1 MGIGHSPRI
10 VTDGL
15 VFAMDGSNSHKSW
28 KGKPTTNLI
37 TSPEISTTGW
47 SLSGTNDGTTIN
59 TSWTVMA
66 DRTGPFL
73 RGMSEVIADR
83 SNTWPFIRSPQFT
96 TGSGTFTWSGE
107 YRMQSMSSITSIAG
121 FRASAVAND
130 YGTSGLQTHNLSY
143 TEAGEGWKSFSLT
156 RTLNS
161 GTTYSLGGNPQTY
174 RPSWEWYS
182 GGMNTTGE
190 RWVVDFRK
198 LQVEE
203 NSFATPFVDG
213 TRSNTQAIKDL
224 TGQNTVTVQSMTY
237 NSDGT
242 FEFDGSSDNFIIPTI
257 DFSTAQT
264 VEIWMKPTESDG
276 SRRNP
281 YNQAYGGFG
290 TWTHEPNGDINAYF
304 GTAGGNA
311 QPYVNRNSGSD
322 GKVLQNETACMCFTR
337 DTSTTAWYKNGIQVA
352 TGSNP
357 YGTLPATSANITIGD
372 GYATAFKGS
381 IFAVKLYDRALSAE
395 EVKQNFNALRG
406 RHGI

>member
-213 TRSNTQAIKDL
+213 TRSNTQALKDL
-224 TGQNTVTVQSMTY
+224 TGQNTITAESLTY
-237 NSDGT
+237 NSNGS
-242 FEFDGSSDNFIIPTI
+242 FSFDGQADYISVPIT
-257 DFSTAQT
+257 TGTTRT
-264 VEIWMKPTESDG
+264 VCITYKLDSPG
-276 SRRNP
+276 S
-281 YNQAYGGFG
+281 GFG
-290 TWTHEPNGDINAYF
+290 PLWRSNDWHERIFPTTIILINSNGTYYSLNGPPNNTNIVHIAYSYNGTNAKSYLN
-304 GTAGGNA
+304 G
-311 QPYVNRNSGSD
+311 
-322 GKVLQNETACMCFTR
+322 VLQSNITMDGNMNTGTHTYNFGRQASG
-337 DTSTTAWYKNGIQVA
+337 STTAFV
-352 TGSNP
+352 
-357 YGTLPATSANITIGD
+357 D
-372 GYATAFKGS
+372 ME
-381 IFAVKLYDRALSAE
+381 LYSVQFYDTQLTDE
-395 EVKQNFNALRG
+395 QIMQNFNALRG
-406 RHGI
+406 RYGI